1 MGHPHTLGIR
11 QTSEQGTG
19 LGDLKY
25 RATEFAQPRL
35 INFAAHRLRHRLE
48 AVADPEDRYPKFQDR
63 FIKMR
68 CTNFIDTRRPPAE
81 HDRRW
86 ISGRQLRRR
95 DGVRDDLR
103 VDICLAHPAGDELR
117 VLRTKIND

>member
-1 MGHPHTLGIR
+1 MAELHLVR
-11 QTSEQGTG
+11 A
-19 LGDLKY
+19 
-25 RATEFAQPRL
+25 ATECPPEDLVA
-35 INFAAHRLRHRLE
+35 E
-48 AVADPEDRYPKFQDR
+48 ADPEDRYPKFQDR